1 MSPVAASVP
10 PLVLGLVLASA
21 LLHASWNALLR
32 SGADRLW
39 SITVMCAMSGLA
51 AALAVPFLPLP
62 APAAW
67 PFVLLSAAL
76 QIAYCLFL
84 VRAYRDGLLSQVYPI
99 ARGVAPLLVA
109 LGAAV
114 FAGEHLASRALVGL
128 ALVSGGIVGMSF
140 GRGRPDVRSTLAAVA
155 SGAFVAGYMVS
166 DGLGV
171 RAAGHAGAYVA
182 WMSLAQGLPM
192 PLIFLAIRRRFPPV
206 GADRETAKALGGGL
220 VSLAAY
226 GVVVWAMSVTDM
238 AKVSGLRETSI
249 LFATIIAAVFLRE
262 PLTLRRAACAVVI
275 CAGAILLAG

>member
-1 MSPVAASVP
+1 MNSAATSVP

-39 SITVMCAMSGLA
+39 SITVMCAMSGVA
-51 AALAVPFLPLP
+51 AATAAVFLPLP

-67 PFVLLSAAL
+67 PFVVLSASL
-76 QIAYCLFL
+76 QIGYCLFL

-99 ARGVAPLLVA
+99 ARGAAPLLVA

-114 FAGEHLASRALVGL
+114 FAGEHLAPRAIAGL
-128 ALVSGGIVGMSF
+128 AMVSGGIVALSF
-140 GRGRPDVRSTLAAVA
+140 GRDRPDVRSTLAALA
-155 SGAFVAGYMVS
+155 TGAFVAGYMVS

-171 RAAGHAGAYVA
+171 RAAQHPAAYVA

-206 GADRETAKALGGGL
+206 RPDRDTAKALGGGL
-220 VSLAAY
+220 VSLLAY
-226 GVVVWAMSVTDM
+226 GVVVWAMSTTDM

-249 LFATIIAAVFLRE
+249 LFATIIAALFLRE
-262 PLTLRRAACAVVI
+262 PLTLRRGACAVVI